1 MVKFLAS
8 NENNLKRLKEIL
20 KVLSKYEFGYLI
32 EKIKLKHNIPFLG
45 KSYQYDSIEE
55 LDEST
60 PERLRLVLQELGPTF
75 IKLGQ
80 TLSTRPDLVGRRIAA
95 EFTKLQDDNPPIS
108 FDSVK
113 QVVEHELKSPINK
126 IFQSFD
132 EQPLGSASIGQVH
145 KAVLIT
151 GEEVAV
157 KVRKPGVEQVIKNDL
172 AIMKFLAKRVDS
184 YIPQLKIYNVPG
196 IVEEFK
202 RSIFKEIDY
211 ENEALNLKR
220 FKQNFKEDRTVH
232 VPEIYSKYCSLKVIT
247 MELIVGTKIS
257 EVTEAEGF
265 DLKLIAERGAI
276 SYFKQVVVHGFFHAD
291 PHPSN
296 IYILKRNVVC
306 YIDFGMMGII
316 DDEFKNELAELMIYL
331 INDDVT
337 GILSQLTYMG
347 MINENVDTRSLRYDL
362 TDMMFKYYGTEL
374 NEVHGGMN
382 ELINIMRK
390 YHIFMPRELVLLAR
404 GIGMVEETGE
414 KLDPTFNAVQVGKPV
429 IKKVVTKKFSP
440 LTFADYV
447 KKNVI
452 EMEHI
457 LKNIPLSITKT
468 LYKLEDGEIS
478 IKIEHEGLERITNK
492 LSVALILSALLIGS
506 SMVMTTNNGVYL
518 IKFPYLGV
526 LGFGVSAVLA
536 VILVVSIIRDKG
548 LSK

>member
-1 MVKFLAS
+1 MSS
-8 NENNLKRLKEIL
+8 NEKNNLKRLREII
-20 KVLSKYEFGYLI
+20 KVLSKYQFGYLI
-32 EKIKLKHNIPFLG
+32 EKIKLKHNLPFLS
-45 KSYQYDSIEE
+45 KSYEYDSLEE

-80 TLSTRPDLVGRRIAA
+80 TLSTRPDLVGRRVAT

-108 FDSVK
+108 FDSIRRVI
-113 QVVEHELKSPINK
+113 EHELGSPIND
-126 IFQSFD
+126 IFESFD
-132 EQPLGSASIGQVH
+132 VEPLGSASIGQVH

-157 KVRKPGVEQVIKNDL
+157 KVRKPGVEQIIKNDL
-172 AIMKFLAKRVDS
+172 AIMEFLAKRIDNYV
-184 YIPQLKIYNVPG
+184 PQLKIYNVPG

-220 FKQNFKEDRTVH
+220 FKHNFKDDETVH

-247 MELIVGTKIS
+247 MELITGTKIS
-257 EVTEAEGF
+257 EVTKAEGF

-276 SYFKQVVVHGFFHAD
+276 SYFKQVIVDGFFHAD

-296 IYILKRNVVC
+296 IYVLDDNVVC

-316 DDEFKNELAELMIYL
+316 DEEFKNELAELMIYL
-331 INDDVT
+331 INNDV
-337 GILSQLTYMG
+337 GGMIGQLTYMG
-347 MINENVDTRSLRYDL
+347 MIDEKIDTRSLKYDL
-362 TDMMFKYYGTEL
+362 TDMMFKYYGSQL

-382 ELINIMRK
+382 ELIHIMRK

-414 KLDPTFNAVQVGKPV
+414 KLDPSFNAVAVGKPV
-429 IKKVVTKKFSP
+429 IKNVAKKKFSP
-440 LTFADYV
+440 LNFADYV

-457 LKNIPLSITKT
+457 LKNIPLTVTKT
-468 LYKLEDGEIS
+468 LYKLEEGDIR

-492 LSVALILSALLIGS
+492 LSIALILSALLIGS
-506 SMVMTTNNGVYL
+506 SMIMTTDNGIYL

-526 LGFGVSAVLA
+526 SGFVISAVLA
-536 VILVVSIIRDKG
+536 IFLVISIIRDKS